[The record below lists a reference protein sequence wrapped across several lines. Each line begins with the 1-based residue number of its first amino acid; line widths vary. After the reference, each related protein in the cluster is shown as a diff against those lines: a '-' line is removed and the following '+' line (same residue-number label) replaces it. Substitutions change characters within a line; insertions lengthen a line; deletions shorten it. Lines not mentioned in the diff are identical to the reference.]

1 MSGKHGAFVAAL
13 LTMGFITATN
23 CAPFRLDE
31 RPQIRGTLVTVD
43 GGTVGLRHKTGRT
56 YRIEVTPDTRVVNSR
71 QPGDVRLCP
80 GQRATVFLAGTSRFT
95 ASSITLWSGRC
106 K

>member
-1 MSGKHGAFVAAL
+1 MSGKHGAFAAAL
-13 LTMGFITATN
+13 LATGCITATT
-23 CAPFRLDE
+23 CAPLRVDE
-31 RPQIRGTLVTVD
+31 RPQIRGTFVTVD
-43 GGTVGLRHKTGRT
+43 GSTVGLRHKTGRT
-56 YRIEVTPDTRVVNSR
+56 YRIEVTPDTRIVNSR
-71 QPGDVRLCP
+71 QPGDVMLCP